1 MLLGL
6 PFDEQKLID
15 ETSDEK
21 GAAFNPLASPLARFA
36 SSGMALILPLDA
48 TGALVDV
55 ADAFLEGFIAAAE
68 EEGEVSSLEIYRTDG
83 EVASEL
89 QAYRQAINDGAGIII
104 GPLLRTS
111 VERVAALPGRVAI
124 PTILLQDAGQRTF
137 AGQEGASLL
146 YSFPLGAEPEIIQ
159 FATQAIGLA
168 NQREVFVLAE
178 NSALGERLSR
188 SVQRVWR
195 ELGARPVQVRKIL
208 SPESWVEIHNELRE
222 FLITEFERL
231 EALKEEGVAVEL
243 PATEALEVQ
252 PLPPAVFA
260 AGGSEFISQ
269 VRANVPSALPIHI
282 LAAVEADLAKSGR
295 SSLALDGIRLFQ
307 MPYLLEL
314 EARRTSLV
322 GESYARSLPPDLRR
336 YFVFGLDAYA
346 IADAFPAWGPT
357 DFWSRAGASG
367 AIFLDNGVFLR
378 EGVPLEIVSGVVTR
392 LSVAAPAD
400 EVSAC
405 IDDLAK
411 CGLE

>member
-6 PFDEQKLID
+6 PFDEDKLIAETPD
-15 ETSDEK
+15 ED
-21 GAAFNPLASPLARFA
+21 GLGFNQLASPLARFSA
-36 SSGMALILPLDA
+36 SGMALILPLDA
-48 TGALVDV
+48 QGALVDV

-68 EEGEVSSLEIYRTDG
+68 EGGEVFSLEIYRTDG

-89 QAYRQAINDGAGIII
+89 KAYRQAIADGAGIIV

-111 VERVAALPGRVAI
+111 VARIAGLAGRINV
-124 PTILLQDAGQRTF
+124 PTILLQDTGQRTF
-137 AGQEGASLL
+137 AGQAGAPLL

-159 FATQAIGLA
+159 FATLAIGLA
-168 NQREVFVLAE
+168 NQREVYVLAE
-178 NSALGERLSR
+178 DSP
-188 SVQRVWR
+188 
-195 ELGARPVQVRKIL
+195 LGARLVPTFQRIWRERGARPLNVRQIV
-208 SPESWVEIHNELRE
+208 SPEVWVEIHNELRE
-222 FLITEFERL
+222 FLITGEERL
-231 EALKEEGVAVEL
+231 EALKEEGVEVEL
-243 PATEALEVQ
+243 PPAEELEPQ

-269 VRANVPSALPIHI
+269 VRANVPSALPVYT

-295 SSLALDGIRLFQ
+295 NTLGLDGIRLFQ
-307 MPYLLEL
+307 LPYLLKLEL
-314 EARRTSLV
+314 RDSELV
-322 GESYARSLPPDLRR
+322 GGPYARSLPPDLQR

-346 IADAFPAWGPT
+346 IAYAYPSWGPT
-357 DFWSRAGASG
+357 DFWAHEGASG
-367 AIFLDNGVFLR
+367 NIVLDNGVFAR

-392 LSVAAPAD
+392 LSVAAPD